1 MEELN
6 LCKIYKLQTLKK
18 NMDSISQNN
27 QQNLIPSGDLNREV
41 NSLSSIAKLLDSI
54 SDYPNRIRR
63 ELRGEMLY
71 ENENGDTSWVQTS
84 KPAFVK
90 IDYKTNKPYKIKQS
104 MPWKNDKGEPEKK
117 EIYVVNDEAI
127 EEVIS
132 MIKFAGINQINPVG
146 FNTEDN
152 YLEDLKE
159 FECKLAAVLALKQ
172 KEWGLDKE
180 LLPMIQFKLKTIVQD
195 VRSLSV
201 KGKLLNAIQTTVSR
215 VEQFVESDQ
224 TRKKGNFLNPY

>member
-1 MEELN
+1 
-6 LCKIYKLQTLKK
+6 
-18 NMDSISQNN
+18 MDSISQNN